1 MSNDFGDYLIPK
13 PWGWEYLVFETSEVA
28 LWLLHIEEG
37 KRTSLHCHPRKTTGL
52 LLLSG
57 TAELSFINDR
67 KTIVAPSKQM
77 IRRGL
82 FHATAA
88 LSRGGCYLLE
98 IENPNDKNDLV
109 RLSDHY
115 GRDAAGYEDRET
127 WIARSIEHIWI
138 SDMACKVGASYTVDG
153 SEFSVRSVAEPHDFE
168 SFEDSDVIMFL
179 KGGLGKVINGRS
191 QLATVGG
198 DIGVGRIVKQVA
210 SNMEFCGPDT
220 AVLVVPGGGD
230 SR

>member
-1 MSNDFGDYLIPK
+1 MSSDIRNYVIPK

-28 LWLLHIEEG
+28 LWLLHIAQG
-37 KRTSLHCHPRKTTGL
+37 KSTSLHCHPTKTTGL
-52 LLLSG
+52 LLLTG

-67 KTIVAPSKQM
+67 KAIVAPNKQM

-82 FHATAA
+82 FHATTAT
-88 LSRGGCYLLE
+88 SNGGCYLLE

-115 GRDAAGYEDRET
+115 GRDASGYEDRET
-127 WIARSIEHIWI
+127 WLARSSDHIWI
-138 SDMACKVGASYTVDG
+138 SDMACKSGASYTVDD
-153 SEFSVRSVAEPHDFE
+153 SQFFVRGVTEPRDFD
-168 SFEDSDVIMFL
+168 SFEDNDVIMFL

-198 DIGVGRIVKQVA
+198 DIGVGQIVKQVA
-210 SNMEFCGPDT
+210 SNMEFCEPET
-220 AVLVVPGGGD
+220 VVLVVPSGRD
-230 SR
+230 L